1 MEMARK
7 RALRPVSIDG
17 IEFDAFISSDDTLEQ
32 DIPDYPT
39 EAGFSVS
46 DTIILKPRT
55 LNLTVMV
62 GNVPVTWKSRHGI
75 SRNRTFDVQNELED
89 MYYSRRLVT
98 VRLSDATYYNMGVIS
113 MSIHNEN
120 SSIREIAL
128 SLKEVQ
134 VTERK
139 TAGIPSYSLKSG
151 ETAANA
157 GKAATSSTSS
167 GAVASASNSG
177 GAGSS
182 GSAGTDSKKA
192 GSILYGAAS
201 SLGFI

>member
-1 MEMARK
+1 MEMSRK

-39 EAGFSVS
+39 EEGFSVS
-46 DTIILKPRT
+46 DTIILKPRS
-55 LNLTVMV
+55 LNITVMV
-62 GNVPVTWKSRHGI
+62 GNVPVTWKSRHGV

-98 VRLSDATYYNMGVIS
+98 VKLSDATYYNMGVIS

-157 GKAATSSTSS
+157 GKAATSSTS
-167 GAVASASNSG
+167 AATASASNSG
-177 GAGSS
+177 GSGSS
-182 GSAGTDSKKA
+182 GSASESKKA

-201 SLGFI
+201 SLGFV

>member
-39 EAGFSVS
+39 EEGFSVS
-46 DTIILKPRT
+46 DTIILKPRS
-55 LNLTVMV
+55 LNITVMV
-62 GNVPVTWKSRHGI
+62 GNVPVTWKSRHGV

-98 VRLSDATYYNMGVIS
+98 VKLSDATYYNMGVIS

-167 GAVASASNSG
+167 ATASASNSG
-177 GAGSS
+177 GSGSS
-182 GSAGTDSKKA
+182 GSASESKKA

-201 SLGFI
+201 SLGFV

>member
-39 EAGFSVS
+39 EEGFSVS
-46 DTIILKPRT
+46 DTIILKPRS
-55 LNLTVMV
+55 LNITVMV
-62 GNVPVTWKSRHGI
+62 GNVPVTWKSRHGV

-98 VRLSDATYYNMGVIS
+98 VKLSDATYYNMGVIS

-167 GAVASASNSG
+167 AAAASASSSG
-177 GAGSS
+177 GSGSS
-182 GSAGTDSKKA
+182 GSSSESKKA

-201 SLGFI
+201 SLGFV

>member
-1 MEMARK
+1 MARK
-7 RALRPVSIDG
+7 RTSRPVSIDG

-62 GNVPVTWKSRHGI
+62 GNIPVTWKNRHGI

-98 VRLSDATYYNMGVIS
+98 VKLSDATYYNMGVVS

-134 VTERK
+134 ITERK

-157 GKAATSSTSS
+157 GKAATSSSSNTSASGAGGSS
-167 GAVASASNSG
+167 GASKG
-177 GAGSS
+177 T
-182 GSAGTDSKKA
+182 AGTEAKKA

-201 SLGFI
+201 NMGLI

>member
-39 EAGFSVS
+39 EEGFSVS
-46 DTIILKPRT
+46 DTIILKPRS
-55 LNLTVMV
+55 LNITVMV
-62 GNVPVTWKSRHGI
+62 GNVPVTWKSRHGV

-98 VRLSDATYYNMGVIS
+98 VKLSDATYYNMGVIS

-120 SSIREIAL
+120 SSLREIAL

-167 GAVASASNSG
+167 ATASASNSG
-177 GAGSS
+177 GSGSS
-182 GSAGTDSKKA
+182 GSASESKKA

-201 SLGFI
+201 SLGFV

>member
-17 IEFDAFISSDDTLEQ
+17 IEFDAFISSDDILEQ

-39 EAGFSVS
+39 EEGFSVS
-46 DTIILKPRT
+46 DTIILKPRS
-55 LNLTVMV
+55 LNITVMV
-62 GNVPVTWKSRHGI
+62 GNIPVTWKSRHGV

-98 VRLSDATYYNMGVIS
+98 VKLSDATYYNMGVIS
-113 MSIHNEN
+113 MAIHNEN

-139 TAGIPSYSLKSG
+139 TAGIPNYSLKSG

-167 GAVASASNSG
+167 AAAASASSSG
-177 GAGSS
+177 GSGSS
-182 GSAGTDSKKA
+182 GSASESKKA

-201 SLGFI
+201 SLGFV

>member
-39 EAGFSVS
+39 EEGFSVS
-46 DTIILKPRT
+46 DTIILKPRS
-55 LNLTVMV
+55 LNITVMV
-62 GNVPVTWKSRHGI
+62 GNVPVTWKSRHGV

-98 VRLSDATYYNMGVIS
+98 VKLSDATYYNMGVIS

-167 GAVASASNSG
+167 AAAASASSSG
-177 GAGSS
+177 GSDSSSS
-182 GSAGTDSKKA
+182 GSESKKA

-201 SLGFI
+201 SLGFV